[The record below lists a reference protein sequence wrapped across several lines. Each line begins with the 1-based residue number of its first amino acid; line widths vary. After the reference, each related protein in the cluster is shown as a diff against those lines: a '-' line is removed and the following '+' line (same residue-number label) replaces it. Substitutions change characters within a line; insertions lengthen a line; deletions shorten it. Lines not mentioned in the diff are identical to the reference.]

1 VLAET
6 KILVQYLPPTLGV
19 FLVVVAAGLMGIFRS
34 MALNK
39 QSYDNTIDSL
49 QRQLKV
55 VQEENEQL
63 RKKLNDKSL

>member
-1 VLAET
+1 MLAET
-6 KILVQYLPPTLGV
+6 KILVQYLPPTIGV

-39 QSYDNTIDSL
+39 QSYDNTIESL

>member
-19 FLVVVAAGLMGIFRS
+19 FLVVVAAGLMGVFRS

>member
-1 VLAET
+1 MLAET

>member
-1 VLAET
+1 MLAET

-19 FLVVVAAGLMGIFRS
+19 FLVVVAAGLMGVFRS